1 MLFCGSMS
9 QATDKVSTSLKF
21 KFAIFILFLFQLK
34 FDQLHFMKELHPDSQ
49 EKHHQSLTEMLK
61 KKNFPLIN
69 IKKDVK
75 AIKCEKEVEVMDNF
89 GMTSYEKLKAL
100 KLTEWYMKDY
110 ETKGHEHVAKNI
122 RKGLDELFGG
132 FWTVMVGQNYYA
144 STTLGVKTLFLYVPS
159 YMLFVGI
166 MKHQ

>member
-1 MLFCGSMS
+1 MVKICFEDPEENQNQC
-9 QATDKVSTSLKF
+9 F
-21 KFAIFILFLFQLK
+21 
-34 FDQLHFMKELHPDSQ
+34 
-49 EKHHQSLTEMLK
+49 TEMLK

-75 AIKCEKEVEVMDNF
+75 VIKCEKEVEVMDNF

-110 ETKGHEHVAKNI
+110 EAKGHEHVAKNI

-132 FWTVMVGQNYYA
+132 FWTVMVGQSYYA

-166 MKHQ
+166 TKHQ